1 MTMFHRIK
9 RKENQVNVEVENN
22 TKVRAKEFN
31 WEVHQLDMINASE
44 RKAWLVAKCA
54 MACSILFAG
63 AIFMLTPL
71 KTVVPFVI
79 QTDKTTGLSTV
90 LHLANAD
97 DIPVSEMMNKYWVSE
112 YVKAREG
119 YDWRTLEQEYI
130 TVRELSLPNVF
141 DVYAS
146 QYGVDKKD
154 SIENKLKDD
163 FRVRVEL
170 KSVVINNDHVATV
183 RFSKITFDNKTGKEK
198 ARNHWTATLAWE
210 YFPEFEVPEER
221 RIINP
226 FGFKITSYRVDPE
239 LVGDRGEK
247 NERS

>member
-1 MTMFHRIK
+1 MFHRISRK
-9 RKENQVNVEVENN
+9 QKENQVSVEFEKNSE
-22 TKVRAKEFN
+22 VRVNEFN
-31 WEVHQLDMINASE
+31 WEVHRIDMINASE
-44 RKAWLVAKCA
+44 RRAWLVAKCA
-54 MACSILFAG
+54 MGCCVLFAG

-79 QTDKTTGLSTV
+79 QTDKSTGLSTV
-90 LHLANAD
+90 LHLANAED
-97 DIPVSEMMNKYWVSE
+97 VPVSEMMNKYWVSE

-119 YDWRTLEQEYI
+119 YDWRTLEQEYGV
-130 TVRELSLPNVF
+130 VRELSLPNVF
-141 DVYAS
+141 DLYAS
-146 QYGVDKKD
+146 QYGVDDKD
-154 SIENKLKDD
+154 SLENKLKDD
-163 FRVRVEL
+163 FRIRVEL

-183 RFSKITFDNKTGKEK
+183 RFSKVTFDNKTGTEK
-198 ARNHWTATLAWE
+198 ARNNWTATLAWE

-239 LVGDRGEK
+239 LVGDI

>member
-1 MTMFHRIK
+1 
-9 RKENQVNVEVENN
+9 
-22 TKVRAKEFN
+22 
-31 WEVHQLDMINASE
+31 
-44 RKAWLVAKCA
+44 
-54 MACSILFAG
+54 
-63 AIFMLTPL
+63 
-71 KTVVPFVI
+71 
-79 QTDKTTGLSTV
+79 
-90 LHLANAD
+90 
-97 DIPVSEMMNKYWVSE
+97 MMNKYWVSE